1 MLGVENLIAFIG
13 TGILLNLYPGP
24 DTFSIA
30 GRSISQGRKAGIYAA
45 LGIATGAV
53 VHNIVGT
60 LGLSVIFATSAH
72 AFLIIKYIGAA
83 YLVYQGFSM
92 LFSKVSVAK
101 ELEVSKVSVDV
112 QRIFRQGAL
121 TNILNP
127 KVAVSVFFM
136 AFIPQFISADS
147 PNKGLTFLFLGFVF
161 ITTGTIWCL
170 LIALFS
176 SILSRRIRRN
186 TSISRYLLRM
196 NGALLTALGLKL
208 ATSKFNA

>member
-1 MLGVENLIAFIG
+1 MFGAENLIVFIG
-13 TGILLNLYPGP
+13 TGVLLNLYPGQ
-24 DTFSIA
+24 DTFYIA

-53 VHNIVGT
+53 VHNIVGA
-60 LGLSVIFATSAH
+60 LGLSVILATSAH

-92 LFSKVSVAK
+92 FFGKAFEVR
-101 ELEVSKVSVDV
+101 ELQESEVSVDL
-112 QRIFRQGAL
+112 QKIFRQGAL

-127 KVAVSVFFM
+127 KVAVFFM
-136 AFIPQFISADS
+136 AFIPQFISANS
-147 PNKGLTFLFLGFVF
+147 HNKGLSFLFLGFVF

-176 SILSRRIRRN
+176 STLSSRFRRN
-186 TSISRYLLRM
+186 KCISRYLLKL

>member
-60 LGLSVIFATSAH
+60 LGLSVILATSAH